1 MSVASSLH
9 ARFQELDLSTQCLMG
24 QDSSREEPWTDTVEL
39 TLRKLGNYQK
49 VCEWGGGGGRGRGL
63 FLPATVW
70 VYVVYLPWQL
80 CSVRMVGVFLLV
92 YIRQDL
98 FQFVS
103 DVETETVQTGMLGLM
118 VSVSMQDGVDV

>member
-1 MSVASSLH
+1 MHAWLH
-9 ARFQELDLSTQCLMG
+9 QR
-24 QDSSREEPWTDTVEL
+24 
-39 TLRKLGNYQK
+39 
-49 VCEWGGGGGRGRGL
+49 GGGAWEEGYIRGGRGLGRELHQRGDLGVGL

-80 CSVRMVGVFLLV
+80 SSVRMVGVFLLV

-103 DVETETVQTGMLGLM
+103 DVESEMVQTGMLGLM
-118 VSVSMQDGVDV
+118 VSVSMWDGVDV

>member
-1 MSVASSLH
+1 
-9 ARFQELDLSTQCLMG
+9 
-24 QDSSREEPWTDTVEL
+24 
-39 TLRKLGNYQK
+39 
-49 VCEWGGGGGRGRGL
+49 
-63 FLPATVW
+63 
-70 VYVVYLPWQL
+70 
-80 CSVRMVGVFLLV
+80 MVGVFLLV